1 MQLLFYLS
9 EFQIHLSYRIN
20 QNCHVEK
27 TPQSF
32 ALPFFLRNV
41 GTIWILSD
49 DRHLHIIS
57 LRFCCRFQYG

>member
-57 LRFCCRFQYG
+57 